1 MRTGRPW
8 GGIAVE
14 WQREG
19 LDHESEGL
27 TTRASGSVR
36 GWTTRAS
43 GSVSGLDHESEWQR
57 EGLDHESEW

>member
-8 GGIAVE
+8 GGSGVAA
-14 WQREG
+14 RG